1 VTIRKTL
8 FWLHLVAGLV
18 AGVVIFIMSIT
29 GVALAYEK
37 DLIDWAERDAR
48 RVDAPGAPSERLSL
62 EVLRERFALVYP
74 DKTPSGLTVLADP
87 RDAVAVNVGRG
98 EVYYIDPYTGTARQP
113 ASDGMS
119 RFMRTMIAW
128 HRWLGQD
135 GDGRAIGKAITGACN
150 LAFIVLAV
158 TGLILWWPAAWRWP
172 ALRRSLI
179 FVRSETTK
187 ARDWNWH
194 NTIGFWCLI
203 PIVVMAVTATVF
215 SYRWAGNA
223 IYQIVGEEPPTRG
236 GPPRGGDTAT
246 AAVRPAPVIDLDG
259 ALAAVTAHLPN
270 WSSVSLSLPI
280 EATAS
285 ASVKVPDSWPRT
297 ASTSL
302 TIDAATGA
310 ITQTADF
317 SDQSAGQQIRGWVRY
332 LHTGEALGWLGQL
345 VAGLGSLGG
354 CFLVYT
360 GFALSWRR
368 FFGKK
373 SG

>member
-1 VTIRKTL
+1 
-8 FWLHLVAGLV
+8 
-18 AGVVIFIMSIT
+18 
-29 GVALAYEK
+29 
-37 DLIDWAERDAR
+37 
-48 RVDAPGAPSERLSL
+48 
-62 EVLRERFALVYP
+62 
-74 DKTPSGLTVLADP
+74 
-87 RDAVAVNVGRG
+87 
-98 EVYYIDPYTGTARQP
+98 VYYIDPYTGTARQP

>member
-37 DLIDWAERDAR
+37 DLIAWAERDAR

-98 EVYYIDPYTGTARQP
+98 EVYYIDPYTGTVRQP